1 MDNRPAIAAENLH
14 VAFGGAEVLRGASL
28 ALPKGAIVGLTGAS
42 GSGKSTFAAA
52 MMGLVRPPGRI
63 SAGKIMLDGE
73 DILALPD
80 HRLREIRGSKIS
92 LIVQNPRAAL
102 HPMRTIARQIGAVSS
117 AHEKSAPKN
126 PAGLRRQAVELLE
139 LVGVNDAARRADA
152 FAHELSGGMA
162 QRALI
167 AMALAAEPEILIA
180 DEPTSGLD
188 VTVAAQFLDMMAQTG
203 KNRGASML
211 LVTQEAGVLATY
223 CDFVAEMAD
232 GRICALRETADYF
245 SGRASLT
252 RRNPASAPKETD
264 PLIRINAL
272 VKQFETRGATLTA
285 VNDVSLSIRAG
296 ETLGLVGESGSG
308 KTTVGRCVVGLETP
322 TAGEVVFAGESLRA
336 LKAADM
342 RRLRAKLQ
350 FVRQDPFDSFN
361 PRWTIGRSLA
371 EPYRIHEGASHEHAE
386 AKARDLLKEAGCA
399 SDVADARPRAL
410 SAGVLQRANI
420 ARAMATAPDF
430 VVLDEPTSALAPSAR
445 GEIIALLADL
455 QKSQGI
461 AFLFI
466 SHDLTTIAAASHRI
480 AVMYLGEIVELGTRD
495 QIFEA
500 PAHPY
505 TKALIAAHL
514 SDDPGDRG
522 KHAARLR
529 LEGEIPSP
537 IDLPPGCFL
546 ASRCPYAE
554 DRCAKARPQLDAFA
568 DGRLVRCLRAGEI
581 NAPRETGPAAAT
593 TMEAQP
599 HVD

>member
-1 MDNRPAIAAENLH
+1 MDARPAIAADNIH
-14 VAFGGAEVLRGASL
+14 VAFPRAEVLRGASL
-28 ALPKGAIVGLTGAS
+28 AMPRGAVVGLTGAS

-52 MMGLVRPPGRI
+52 MLGLVRPPGRI
-63 SAGKIMLDGE
+63 TGGKVMLGDE
-73 DILALPD
+73 DLLALTGS
-80 HRLREIRGSKIS
+80 RLREIRGSKIS

-117 AHEKSAPKN
+117 AHERAAPKN
-126 PAGLRRQAVELLE
+126 ADALRRQAVDLLE

-167 AMALAAEPEILIA
+167 AMALAAKPEILIA

-188 VTVAAQFLDMMAQTG
+188 VTVAAQFLDMMAATV
-203 KNRGASML
+203 KDRGVSML

-232 GRICALRETADYF
+232 GRVGPLQETTTYFKQGASRPRRKPPPAAEDAEILVRVDGLR
-245 SGRASLT
+245 
-252 RRNPASAPKETD
+252 
-264 PLIRINAL
+264 
-272 VKQFETRGATLTA
+272 KQFVTRGATLTA
-285 VNDVSLSIRAG
+285 VNDVSLAIRAG

-308 KTTVGRCVVGLETP
+308 KTTVGRCIVALETP
-322 TAGEVVFAGESLRA
+322 TSGEVSFAGEPLSA
-336 LKAADM
+336 LKAPDL
-342 RRLRAKLQ
+342 RRLRAKVQ

-371 EPYRIHEGASHEHAE
+371 EPFRIHLGSGGEEAA
-386 AKARDLLKEAGCA
+386 AKARDLLKEVGCDA
-399 SDVADARPRAL
+399 DSADARPRAL

-420 ARAMATAPDF
+420 ARAMATAPEF

-445 GEIIALLADL
+445 GDIIALLARL
-455 QKSQGI
+455 QQTRGT

-466 SHDLTTIAAASHRI
+466 SHDLTTIAAACHRI
-480 AVMYLGEIVELGTRD
+480 AVMYLGEIVEFGTRE
-495 QIFEA
+495 QIFET

-514 SDDPGDRG
+514 SDDPGERER
-522 KHAARLR
+522 HAARLR

-537 IDLPPGCFL
+537 IDLPPGCVL

-554 DRCAKARPQLDAFA
+554 NRCAKEHPQLDAFA
-568 DGRLVRCLRAGEI
+568 DGRRVRCLRAEDI
-581 NAPRETGPAAAT
+581 NAQHETIPTPSNAT
-593 TMEAQP
+593 EAQP